1 MRMVALLAQLRPT
14 ATTRRTAASATAAAA
29 SSATPSAPTVP
40 RLLVIHGK
48 GCEERGK
55 TPALIKSHGSLT
67 MEDYTAQIT
76 EWAAGNR
83 VEVQVYH
90 STQATAVAAE
100 LRAALAAGVTGVSF
114 NPGAWTGGGDDAA
127 EIFDA
132 IDALTEAGVPVIETH
147 ISNPTVS
154 RPSLVSPHCR
164 GTVYGFGVT
173 SYLLALE
180 GLRSSA
186 WVHR

>member
-1 MRMVALLAQLRPT
+1 MRMIALLAQLRPT
-14 ATTRRTAASATAAAA
+14 ATTRRTAASAKAVTA
-29 SSATPSAPTVP
+29 SSTAFPPP
-40 RLLVIHGK
+40 KLLVIHGK

-55 TPALIKSHGSLT
+55 TPALIKSHGPLT

-76 EWAAGNR
+76 EWAARNG

-90 STQATAVAAE
+90 STQAGAVAAE
-100 LRAALAAGVTGVSF
+100 LRAALASGVTGVSF
-114 NPGAWTGGGDDAA
+114 NPGAWTGGGDDTAA
-127 EIFDA
+127 IFDA
-132 IDALTEAGVPVIETH
+132 IDALTEARIPVIETH

-154 RPSLVSPHCR
+154 RPSQVSPHCR

-180 GLRSSA
+180 GLRSSV